1 MNPHFIFNA
10 LNAIQD
16 YILSN
21 EKKLASSYLVKF
33 SRLIRMYLE
42 HSQKNFISLAEE
54 LEALKLYIEL
64 EKIRIEESFDF
75 RLEVSEKIQL
85 NHIKVPSLFIQPYVE
100 NAIKHG
106 LLHKKG
112 AKQLKIS
119 FEEQEDFICC
129 KIKDNGIGVENAQRI
144 NRRQLTK
151 HKSFA
156 LDANEERIHLYNRL
170 KDYNIEVNLKNAV
183 EDEEN
188 PGTLV
193 TLKIPI
199 NLK

>member
-1 MNPHFIFNA
+1 MGLLSFC
-10 LNAIQD
+10 Q
-16 YILSN
+16 LSN

-42 HSQKNFISLAEE
+42 HSQKNFITLAEE
-54 LEALKLYIEL
+54 LEALKIYIEL

-75 RLEVSEKIQL
+75 SLKISENIQPQK
-85 NHIKVPSLFIQPYVE
+85 IKVPSLFIQPYIE

-112 AKQLKIS
+112 EKQLHIS
-119 FEEQEDFICC
+119 FKKEQAFIICS
-129 KIKDNGIGVENAQRI
+129 IIDNGIGVENSKII
-144 NRRQLTK
+144 NKRNYSK

-156 LDANEERIHLYNRL
+156 LNANEERINLYNRL
-170 KDYNIEVNLKNAV
+170 KDYNIEISIANYTESK
-183 EDEEN
+183 EN
-188 PGTLV
+188 PGTIV
-193 TLKIPI
+193 SLKIPI